1 MVTGFKY
8 VTLVMNYGALQKSGP
23 FLTVQE
29 GNKVAGSVKRKTDI
43 TTGQNNFNQLTINIM
58 ETK

>member
-29 GNKVAGSVKRKTDI
+29 GNKVTGSVKRKTDT
-43 TTGQNNFNQLTINIM
+43 TTGENNFIQ
-58 ETK
+58 